1 MRSFE
6 CQRRADLLNNL
17 RALIRRCRI
26 KAVFNTSRDH
36 GIELRVR
43 HTLPKSTAV
52 YFRLRD
58 APHSR
63 AVGWAK
69 VCHGPW
75 PFLFPRVNRSPPDQ
89 NVFASPPHNRKG
101 HTENKKDPD
110 SGCLGIGLR
119 QKVDRQSDWK
129 YRQQYSRPVQDN
141 YAAANSTSCSGA

>member
-58 APHSR
+58 AP
-63 AVGWAK
+63 
-69 VCHGPW
+69 P
-75 PFLFPRVNRSPPDQ
+75 FPR
-89 NVFASPPHNRKG
+89 G
-101 HTENKKDPD
+101 W
-110 SGCLGIGLR
+110 LGQGL
-119 QKVDRQSDWK
+119 
-129 YRQQYSRPVQDN
+129 SRTLALSFPESEPFT
-141 YAAANSTSCSGA
+141 ARPERICKPAP